1 MPYFLGF
8 AIVVFNYQIYRDFLI
23 KDSIEQQGKLRVN
36 DTNDLVIRA
45 AEKPS
50 VIEWNNFMQRKQ
62 EQLRT
67 RIYTN
72 SILII
77 ILLITLVMLSY
88 LEMYKIIPMI
98 ENWLHFPKRYQHRI
112 KIIIISGITS
122 LINLLLS
129 TIIQILANSEK
140 RLSKTGTAISLLTKN
155 VITQFFNSA
164 LIYYIITFVTPA
176 SFLF

>member
-8 AIVVFNYQIYRDFLI
+8 AFVVFNYQIYRDFLI
-23 KDSIEQQGKLRVN
+23 KDAMEQQGKLRMN

-88 LEMYKIIPMI
+88 L
-98 ENWLHFPKRYQHRI
+98 
-112 KIIIISGITS
+112 
-122 LINLLLS
+122 
-129 TIIQILANSEK
+129 
-140 RLSKTGTAISLLTKN
+140 
-155 VITQFFNSA
+155 
-164 LIYYIITFVTPA
+164 
-176 SFLF
+176 